1 MVLLQIRKKMLYN
14 QGKKAMFSLY
24 SKIKDESFNVETLL
38 SLFDTYIASI
48 VNYGCE
54 TWGYHKGLD
63 IETLHLSFLKR
74 ILKVKNSTTN
84 YMVYCELGRVP
95 LYITRYVR
103 MIDYWLKLLKS
114 DNCILKNCYEEMYDA
129 SFIKNNKLNWA
140 CKIRDILYAYGY
152 NNVWLS

>member
-1 MVLLQIRKKMLYN
+1 M
-14 QGKKAMFSLY
+14 
-24 SKIKDESFNVETLL
+24 
-38 SLFDTYIASI
+38 
-48 VNYGCE
+48 NYGCE

-63 IETLHLSFLKR
+63 IETLHLSFVKR

-129 SFIKNNKLNWA
+129 SFIKKQ
-140 CKIRDILYAYGY
+140 
-152 NNVWLS
+152 